1 MSSPRD
7 REPFDDRP
15 NDGSGW
21 QEPAHLGDDNSGS
34 SRSGSPEPSSRPGSP
49 EPDPWI
55 PPGWDAPDAPERARN
70 ADWTP
75 PASPPAGP
83 EGQPAPSPD
92 PREQRGGLF
101 GPRRPRTPGVVE
113 QVFSYEGDLVGAQG
127 WALQHGWTVSDGAG
141 PADAPLADLIASA
154 PMMRLSKDHRPASVL
169 CGRMGPLEM
178 VAFDVVYASGRYVVP
193 QYAVTAVPM
202 LGTVPRFRLSPAR
215 FWKHRVGG
223 LVQIPSG
230 NEAFDLRWV
239 LLAGED
245 SPQLHRL
252 VQDPTVQGLLLGTDD
267 GDEFW
272 SGAGHV
278 AAVRPDGHR
287 PELLEHHAR
296 LLSALVGAL
305 GVG

>member
-7 REPFDDRP
+7 RDDHFGERP
-15 NDGSGW
+15 DDGSGW
-21 QEPAHLGDDNSGS
+21 QEPAHLGGDDGRNGGESAS
-34 SRSGSPEPSSRPGSP
+34 DPSASAPEP
-49 EPDPWI
+49 
-55 PPGWDAPDAPERARN
+55 APHPERQ
-70 ADWTP
+70 DQ
-75 PASPPAGP
+75 P
-83 EGQPAPSPD
+83 ERQG
-92 PREQRGGLF
+92 GGLF

-113 QVFSYEGDLVGAQG
+113 EVFTYTGDLVGAQG

-141 PADAPLADLIASA
+141 AADAPLAQLIAEA

-169 CGRMGPLEM
+169 RGRYGSLEM

-202 LGTVPRFRLSPAR
+202 LAAVPRFRLSPAR
-215 FWKHRVGG
+215 LWKHRVGG
-223 LVQIPSG
+223 LVPIPSG
-230 NEAFDLRWV
+230 DEAFDLRWT

-272 SGAGHV
+272 SAAGHV
-278 AAVRPDGHR
+278 CAVRPDGHR
-287 PELLEHHAR
+287 PQLLEHHAR